1 MIVSAW
7 RSFSAS
13 RRFSRSSRS
22 FSATKEAFGGGL
34 SPATLGRQ
42 PCQRSFVPLFPPS
55 IQVRRVQAL
64 AAKQSAEL
72 ATPSRTIGLAK
83 NADLVL
89 GGEASTHGPL
99 RHGRVRDR
107 LPGGTR
113 SSPRPPTPSGGVG
126 GGRNL
131 SRATPSFSSAC
142 PRLFHSRHPCFL
154 HLSTSSLPS
163 TVIPRPQV
171 SHPLLTQR
179 AMPSPNRPDAPKSL
193 QRKRQCHSSQSPFPD
208 RLSEP
213 LRVRSVHV

>member
-7 RSFSAS
+7 RSFSAN

-22 FSATKEAFGGGL
+22 FSATKEAFGAAF

-113 SSPRPPTPSGGVG
+113 SSPRPPRPLGRRRGRAEPQSGYALLQF
-126 GGRNL
+126 RPPPTL
-131 SRATPSFSSAC
+131 PFSTSLAFSIF
-142 PRLFHSRHPCFL
+142 P
-154 HLSTSSLPS
+154 TSSLPS

-179 AMPSPNRPDAPKSL
+179 ARTNNRSL
-193 QRKRQCHSSQSPFPD
+193 NRFR
-208 RLSEP
+208 
-213 LRVRSVHV
+213 